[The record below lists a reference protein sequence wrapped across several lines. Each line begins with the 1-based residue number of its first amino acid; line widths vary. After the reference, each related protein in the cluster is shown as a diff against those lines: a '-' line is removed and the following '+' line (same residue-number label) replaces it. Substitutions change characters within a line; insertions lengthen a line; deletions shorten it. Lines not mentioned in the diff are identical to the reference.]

1 MIFLFNSNLKR
12 VVISVIFTISL
23 RVTDEI
29 NVHLL
34 RVDSN
39 EDIGT
44 NFAIE
49 LSDNL
54 NKLRVEQ
61 GCSLL
66 QLS

>member
-44 NFAIE
+44 NFAVE

>member
-44 NFAIE
+44 NFAVE
-49 LSDNL
+49 LLDNL

-61 GCSLL
+61 GCGSL

>member
-61 GCSLL
+61 GCGSL